1 MANAFRKP
9 DIHAPRFRPKSYSVV
24 STDLFKRFQA
34 KFPEHK
40 ISFTE
45 FKRIVKTYNEE
56 LAEAIIECRDGIE
69 LPEGLGH
76 IFIGSCPPLSKRK
89 NVDYFKSKQ
98 YGVTTYHKNWDSDN
112 RVMKIFFSNYH
123 VKYKLKNKEIWAFA
137 YTREYKRKASKNF
150 AEEWTKYIYV
160 NNNRK
165 VSMVFKESLNR
176 IEANI
181 KKLAKPASEGYN
193 EFDL

>member
-1 MANAFRKP
+1 MAEAFRKP
-9 DIHAPRFRPKSYSVV
+9 DIHAPRFRPKVANVMSKE
-24 STDLFKRFQA
+24 LFKKFKD
-34 KFPEHK
+34 KFPEHN
-40 ISFTE
+40 ISYLQ
-45 FKRIVKTYNEE
+45 FKEIVNAYNAE
-56 LAEAIIECRDGIE
+56 LAEAIIEYRDGIE

-98 YGVTTYHKNWDSDN
+98 YGVKTYHKNWDSDS

-137 YTREYKRKASKNF
+137 YTRDYKRKASKNF

-160 NNNRK
+160 NNNKK
-165 VSMVFKESLNR
+165 VSMVFKESLNKVK
-176 IEANI
+176 ANI
-181 KKLAKPASEGYN
+181 KRFAKPVSEGYN